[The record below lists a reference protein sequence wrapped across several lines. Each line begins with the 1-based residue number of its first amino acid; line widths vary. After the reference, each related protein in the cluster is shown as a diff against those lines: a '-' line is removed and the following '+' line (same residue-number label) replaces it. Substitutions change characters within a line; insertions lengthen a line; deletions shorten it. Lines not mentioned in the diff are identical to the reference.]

1 MKYRIVTMIAIAAV
15 SAACSITGLMGRNPD
30 QSGAAEEQEA
40 EELQG
45 TSSGLSGQDVQQG
58 ALVGERRGSCPTEDE
73 IWFLNFGHD
82 FQVNTPYG
90 PWRAAAWGN
99 KPVYFYADGSIAVD
113 PLDTLDGLVF
123 AELADGDSFCSG
135 SAFVDIHVSVDA
147 SCSDGV
153 VSMTLYEDWRYQDF
167 EMTCD
172 DDSFQ
177 FPIPSYG
184 SAEHRNLT
192 FHLMDPGSA
201 MQVHPFQGGS
211 GQKTWILS
219 FEPPLVPLVDPDDLA
234 PFSEGE

>member
-1 MKYRIVTMIAIAAV
+1 MKCRIATMIAVAAV
-15 SAACSITGLMGRNPD
+15 SAACSIPGLMGRDLD
-30 QSGAAEEQEA
+30 QSGAAQEEEA
-40 EELQG
+40 EILRYTG
-45 TSSGLSGQDVQQG
+45 PGLDGGDAKG
-58 ALVGERRGSCPTEDE
+58 ALDGEQRGSCPTEDE
-73 IWFLNFGHD
+73 IWFLSFGHD
-82 FQVNTPYG
+82 FQINTPYG
-90 PWRAAAWGN
+90 PWRAVTWGA
-99 KPVYFYADGSIAVD
+99 KPVYFNADGSIAVD

-123 AELADGDSFCSG
+123 AELTDGDSFCSG

-184 SAEHRNLT
+184 SAEHRNLI
-192 FHLMDPGSA
+192 FHLMDPGSS